1 MKRKNLHEQHFRGK
15 RVSDIILGSQ
25 DGIVNVLGVVLG
37 VASATNSP
45 LIVLVAGIA
54 ATFAETISMAA
65 VAYTSTKA
73 ERDYYNSER
82 ALEEKEIIEIPE
94 HETEEIREI
103 YAKKGFKGKLL
114 NQIVKVITSNKKVWV
129 DTMMTEELNLSSRFE
144 KSPWKNGLIVFFA
157 TLVGSLVPLIPFFIL
172 SVSSAII
179 ASLILSVLVLFII
192 GAIKAK
198 LTIGS
203 WFGSGVELALIGAT
217 AALTGYF
224 IGLVVG
230 NAFGTNVLGIG

>member
-1 MKRKNLHEQHFRGK
+1 MKRKNFHEQHFRGK

-25 DGIVNVLGVVLG
+25 DGIVNFLGVVLG
-37 VASATNSP
+37 LASATNNP
-45 LIVLVAGIA
+45 LIVMVAGIA

-82 ALEEKEIIEIPE
+82 ALEEKEIVEIPE

-114 NQIVKVITSNKKVWV
+114 DQIVKVITSNKKVWV

-144 KSPWKNGLIVFFA
+144 KSPWKNGLLVFFA
-157 TLVGSLVPLIPFFIL
+157 TLIGSFVPLIPFMILPVAGAMITSFIF
-172 SVSSAII
+172 
-179 ASLILSVLVLFII
+179 SVLVLFLI
-192 GAIKAK
+192 GAVKAR
-198 LTIGS
+198 LTIGN
-203 WFGSGVELALIGAT
+203 WFGSGLELAIIGAA

-230 NAFGTNVLGIG
+230 NIFGTTLIGLG

>member
-1 MKRKNLHEQHFRGK
+1 MNTTLHENHFRGK
-15 RVSDIILGSQ
+15 RISDIILGSQ
-25 DGIVNVLGVVLG
+25 DGIVNTLGVVLG
-37 VASATNSP
+37 VASATNSS
-45 LIVLVAGIA
+45 LIVLIAGIA
-54 ATFAETISMAA
+54 AVFAETISMAA

-82 ALEEKEIIEIPE
+82 ALEEKEIVEIPD
-94 HETEEIREI
+94 HETDEIREI

-114 NQIVKVITSNKKVWV
+114 NQIVKVITSNKKVWI

-144 KSPWKNGLIVFFA
+144 KSPWKNGLIVFIA
-157 TLVGSLVPLIPFFIL
+157 TLFGSLVPVIPFMVL
-172 SVSSAII
+172 PVNSAII
-179 ASLILSVLVLFII
+179 SSLIFSVLVLFAI
-192 GAIKAK
+192 GAAKAK

-203 WFGSGVELALIGAT
+203 WFGSGIELALIGSV

-230 NAFGTNVLGIG
+230 SAFGTNVVGVG